1 MENSSPEVHGDIRKS
16 PEVKLAAVYNVFD
29 GVELLVGSMRSV
41 KDSVDLFIIVYQ
53 DISNFGEQYNP
64 LSHLPVEQMDE
75 EFKIIWIKYEPA
87 MMGMLD
93 EKQKRNF
100 GINAARE
107 HGCTHF
113 IAMDCD
119 EYYLVGDF
127 ERGKKLFLESGC
139 EGSVITLYSYFGEAT
154 LRQENRDSY
163 YVPFIHKLDAHTVT
177 GAPVYPYYVDP
188 TRKINCASVK
198 LLLIDMHHY
207 TWVRK
212 DIELKARNSSA
223 KRNIERAG
231 LLKDYYT
238 AKEGAVVNGGN
249 RLIKVP
255 DYFGITEM
263 IDSFELI

>member
-1 MENSSPEVHGDIRKS
+1 MGNSSTEVHGDIRKS
-16 PEVKLAAVYNVFD
+16 PEVKLAAIYNLFD
-29 GVELLVGSMRSV
+29 AEELLIGSMRSI
-41 KDSVDLFIIVYQ
+41 KDSVDLFIIVWQ
-53 DISNFGEQYNP
+53 DVSNFGEQRNP
-64 LSHLPVEQMDE
+64 LKNLPMDKMDA
-75 EFKIIWIKYEPA
+75 EFKILFIKYEPA
-87 MMGMLD
+87 NMGMLD
-93 EKQKRNF
+93 ERLKRNM
-100 GINAARE
+100 GINVARE

-113 IAMDCD
+113 ISIDCD
-119 EYYLVGDF
+119 EYYLPGDF
-127 ERGKKLFLESGC
+127 EKGKKLFLESGC
-139 EGSVITLYSYFGEAT
+139 EGSVVTLYSYFGDAT

-163 YVPFIHKLDAHTVT
+163 YVPFIHKLDEHTIT

-231 LLKDYYT
+231 VLKDYYT

-263 IDSFELI
+263 IDTFESV